1 MGDLWRSDWQHSY
14 VWLSAQGTEIGEV
27 DLDVAFLLR
36 ARAPKETLTRV
47 MNLGLVCGKVL
58 PVLCIDCEKLTNQKN
73 LSASRRLKKGGTL
86 VIFLEWG
93 CFAAAKMI
101 PFIPMNQRHD
111 WGCCGHPEIFAHL

>member
-14 VWLSAQGTEIGEV
+14 VWLSAQGTEIGEF

-86 VIFLEWG
+86 VIFFGVGVFCCCQDDSFHSNES
-93 CFAAAKMI
+93 AA
-101 PFIPMNQRHD
+101 
-111 WGCCGHPEIFAHL
+111 